1 MPMQEGKNREEL
13 LSARVSA
20 ELRSKFWATVPKGFK
35 NKHVV
40 TAAAKL
46 WVELP
51 PEVRHKLLTSSYDNV
66 SFVEVVRQIVDERLK
81 QALPAVSRKH
91 PPAKEQQQSIR
102 RSIENISYYVR
113 FKLPSR
119 QEEGMLKELYKL
131 LAPAA
136 GKRAKRRSGGSKS
149 A

>member
-1 MPMQEGKNREEL
+1 MPMQEGTNREEL

-66 SFVEVVRQIVDERLK
+66 SFVEVVQQIVDERLK
-81 QALPAVSRKH
+81 QALPAVSRSKSQKK
-91 PPAKEQQQSIR
+91 PEKQTIR
-102 RSIENISYYVR
+102 ESIENIKYYVR
-113 FKLPSR
+113 FKLPSKKE
-119 QEEGMLKELYKL
+119 QALLKELQQL

-136 GKRAKRRSGGSKS
+136 AKHAKRRSGGSNS

>member
-1 MPMQEGKNREEL
+1 MLIQEGENREEL

-35 NKHVV
+35 NKHVM

-91 PPAKEQQQSIR
+91 APTKGQKQSIMQ
-102 RSIENISYYVR
+102 SIENISYYIR

-119 QEEGMLKELYKL
+119 QEERMLKQLYKL

>member
-1 MPMQEGKNREEL
+1 MLIQEGENREEL

-35 NKHVV
+35 NKHVM

-91 PPAKEQQQSIR
+91 VPAKGQKQSIMQ
-102 RSIENISYYVR
+102 SIENISYYIR

-119 QEEGMLKELYKL
+119 QEDRMLKQLYKL

-136 GKRAKRRSGGSKS
+136 GKGTKRRSSGSKS